1 MSKFVPKYIANN
13 LFIQMKCLIPHEHDI
28 TFLLQSYETS
38 FVIHIMHLNI
48 KDGLCDI
55 KIKGN

>member
-1 MSKFVPKYIANN
+1 MYINTC
-13 LFIQMKCLIPHEHDI
+13 ISPHEHDI

-48 KDGLCDI
+48 KAGLCDI
-55 KIKGN
+55 KIKGIEYPLNP